1 MRIWTLTLISL
12 AAAVG
17 CGQIDSDRPMTTPG
31 PATNAP
37 DNTAVNQ
44 RDANPNATQTPIDQ
58 NENEADVKKT
68 AEIRK
73 RIVDT
78 PDLSVNAR
86 NAKIITANGQVTLR
100 GPVDSESERELLG
113 KIALA
118 VAGEGN
124 VENQLEV
131 AAGR

>member
-12 AAAVG
+12 AAAAG
-17 CGQIDSDRPMTTPG
+17 CGQIDSSRPVTTPG

-37 DNTAVNQ
+37 DNTAVNK
-44 RDANPNATQTPIDQ
+44 RDANPDATKTPIDQ
-58 NENEADVKKT
+58 NENQADVQKT
-68 AEIRK
+68 ADIRK

-78 PDLSVNAR
+78 PDLSINAR
-86 NAKIITANGQVTLR
+86 NAKIITANGKVTLR
-100 GPVDSESERELLG
+100 GPVNSESERELLG

-124 VENQLEV
+124 VDNQLEV
-131 AAGR
+131 AASR